1 LLSSDLVSVSDIVV
15 SDFSNFDAN
24 YQISFRTEIN
34 HEAAEPLE
42 NAQEIFTQ
50 SFELCKIS
58 TECAENVAP
67 IIVLPDYEEIITEE
81 LIKYTD
87 DDTILW
93 KVNSLF
99 QFSPGYT
106 NRLSG
111 RDVTQPLV
119 YLKIWAVLFVS

>member
-1 LLSSDLVSVSDIVV
+1 MLSSDLVSVSDIVV